1 MVKIYEASAKT
12 VEEAI
17 EKACLVA
24 GVGIED
30 ATIDVLELGGRGF
43 LGIGQRDARV
53 RVTVEETEPSTIK
66 PAVFRAETKQKP
78 THAQSLTVDRK
89 AKPKQ
94 EPKQKIAEKK
104 NDNNRKAREYKEPD
118 KYKPQ
123 KEQQEVVLTTI
134 EDYNNKGTKR
144 YDNKKINDE
153 HERHNELPEQ
163 AVIDEAIEIT
173 KAFLTEIFVK
183 MNINPT
189 MSFETKEGLLWL
201 NFSGENLGS
210 LIGRRGETLN
220 SLQYLTNLVLNR
232 KLSKHLHLVLDV
244 EGYRKSREE
253 TLAGLAR
260 KMADKAVRSG
270 HQVELEPMNPHE
282 RRIVHIALQNDKRV
296 DTTSKGEEPYR
307 RVIISRR
314 YHDKKAR
321 VSEHQ

>member
-17 EKACLVA
+17 EKACMVA

-53 RVTVEETEPSTIK
+53 RVTVEETETTSVK
-66 PAVFRAETKQKP
+66 PAIFRPETKQKP
-78 THAQSLTVDRK
+78 ADTSQITVDKRARHKQDTKQRK
-89 AKPKQ
+89 INKEAK
-94 EPKQKIAEKK
+94 EESITT
-104 NDNNRKAREYKEPD
+104 NLNN
-118 KYKPQ
+118 KPH
-123 KEQQEVVLTTI
+123 KEQQEAIIVKQK
-134 EDYNNKGTKR
+134 EDNDQLPRLNVNEKKPGGDRER
-144 YDNKKINDE
+144 Y
-153 HERHNELPEQ
+153 NELPEQ
-163 AVIDEAIEIT
+163 AVIDEAIEYT
-173 KAFLTEIFVK
+173 KTFLAEIFAK
-183 MNINPT
+183 MNINPQ
-189 MSFETKEGLLWL
+189 MDFETKEGLLWL

-232 KLSKHLHLVLDV
+232 KLSKHLHVVLDV

-253 TLAGLAR
+253 TLASLAR

-307 RVIISRR
+307 RVVISRR
-314 YHDKKAR
+314 YHEKKAK

>member
-17 EKACLVA
+17 EKACMIA

-53 RVTVEETEPSTIK
+53 RVTVEETEPSTVK

-78 THAQSLTVDRK
+78 AYTQPQAVDKRYTSK
-89 AKPKQ
+89 N
-94 EPKQKIAEKK
+94 EPKQAEKK
-104 NDNNRKAREYKEPD
+104 IDNKKVNNIEEPELN
-118 KYKPQ
+118 KYKSQ
-123 KEQQEVVLTTI
+123 KEQQESIIPTL
-134 EDYNNKGTKR
+134 EDYKSNESP
-144 YDNKKINDE
+144 KKINEE

-173 KAFLTEIFVK
+173 KAFLAEVFVK

-189 MSFETKEGLLWL
+189 MNFETKEGLLWL

-244 EGYRKSREE
+244 EGYRRSREE
-253 TLAGLAR
+253 TLAGLAH

-270 HQVELEPMNPHE
+270 RQVELEPMNPHE
-282 RRIVHIALQNDKRV
+282 RRIVHIALQNDRRV

-314 YHDKKAR
+314 YYDKKAR

>member
-17 EKACLVA
+17 EKACMVA

-43 LGIGQRDARV
+43 LGIGQKDARV
-53 RVTVEETEPSTIK
+53 RVTVEETEPSTVK
-66 PAVFRAETKQKP
+66 PAVFRAENRQKP
-78 THAQSLTVDRK
+78 AYTQSQADDKRSTFK
-89 AKPKQ
+89 N

-104 NDNNRKAREYKEPD
+104 IDNNKVNNVIEPEIN
-118 KYKPQ
+118 KYKHQ
-123 KEQQEVVLTTI
+123 KEQQETI
-134 EDYNNKGTKR
+134 IPIVDNYKRNESTKE
-144 YDNKKINDE
+144 INGE
-153 HERHNELPEQ
+153 RERHNELPEQ

-173 KAFLTEIFVK
+173 KAFLAEVFVK

-189 MSFETKEGLLWL
+189 MNFETKEGLLWL

-253 TLAGLAR
+253 TLAGLAH

-270 HQVELEPMNPHE
+270 RQVELEPMNPHE
-282 RRIVHIALQNDKRV
+282 RRIVHIALQNDRRV

-314 YHDKKAR
+314 YYDKKTR